1 MSTLI
6 IGGLFVVALVAL
18 VALVFVLRS
27 ESATPKAASI
37 VQSVP
42 VNPPNSATQDVMAT
56 SQIDTSAHRD
66 VSSPSMTATTTVP
79 TSEPTDEPHFA
90 MANGQ
95 FHELT
100 IELHTL
106 HEQSQEIEHRLS
118 ILSEMIE
125 RIERSQDA
133 HIAEEYSSLI
143 DRQAAN

>member
-6 IGGLFVVALVAL
+6 IGGLFVVALLAL
-18 VALVFVLRS
+18 VGLVFVLRS
-27 ESATPKAASI
+27 ESGATRVAQTKPANP
-37 VQSVP
+37 QS
-42 VNPPNSATQDVMAT
+42 SATSPVVATGQPSASTYGDV
-56 SQIDTSAHRD
+56 
-66 VSSPSMTATTTVP
+66 SPSMVSVPTVP
-79 TSEPTDEPHFA
+79 PSVETEEPHFA

-95 FHELT
+95 FHELAE
-100 IELHTL
+100 ELHTL

-143 DRQAAN
+143 DRQTAN

>member
-6 IGGLFVVALVAL
+6 IGGLFVVALLAL
-18 VALVFVLRS
+18 VGLVFILRS
-27 ESATPKAASI
+27 ESGATKSAQTKPVSP
-37 VQSVP
+37 QS
-42 VNPPNSATQDVMAT
+42 SATTPVTAT
-56 SQIDTSAHRD
+56 SQSETLAHRNASTSVPSAPAMPTSAI
-66 VSSPSMTATTTVP
+66 
-79 TSEPTDEPHFA
+79 TDEPRFA

-95 FHELT
+95 FHELAE
-100 IELHTL
+100 ELHIL

-143 DRQAAN
+143 GRQTAN